1 MRDFFF
7 LLLFP
12 SYSSFL
18 ELKMDARGGN
28 SFVEVVL
35 VVEGKRLAADSRRR
49 LSG

>member
-1 MRDFFF
+1 MRDFF

-18 ELKMDARGGN
+18 ELKKDARGGN

-35 VVEGKRLAADSRRR
+35 VVEVSKVEGR
-49 LSG
+49 G